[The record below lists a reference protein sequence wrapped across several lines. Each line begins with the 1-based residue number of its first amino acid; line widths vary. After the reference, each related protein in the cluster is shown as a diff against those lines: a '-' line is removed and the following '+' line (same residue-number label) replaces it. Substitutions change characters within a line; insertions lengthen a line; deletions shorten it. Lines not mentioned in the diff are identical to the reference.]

1 MPGWRITAFIRRT
14 AQGAVEVADISPR
27 GFIRREHVGK
37 SYADEEALKS
47 AIAESFLRWS
57 RNTAL
62 SVTVA
67 VVTIDEP
74 PDQNPAA
81 TPDDESTPEA
91 ENEPAEK
98 ISAPGEADG

>member
-14 AQGAVEVADISPR
+14 ARAVEVADISPK

-37 SYADEEALKS
+37 SYDDEDALKS
-47 AIAESFLRWS
+47 AIAESFRMWS

-62 SVTVA
+62 PVTVA

-74 PDQNPAA
+74 LDQNPAA
-81 TPDDESTPEA
+81 APDDESTPEA

-98 ISAPGEADG
+98 ISAPREADG